1 MTPDVSILAW
11 SALALVTVISPG
23 PDVLLV
29 VGHSARRG
37 PRAGLAAVAGVLA
50 GGLWYMAL
58 CGLGFLSVLQASPML
73 FAAVKLLG
81 ALYLAYLG
89 IRMIAGAIRPRAV
102 DAAPETTLGAP
113 FRQGLVTNALN
124 PKIALFYLAALPQFV
139 GNGADAPMRGVL
151 LIAIH
156 YALGALWLS
165 LLAVGAGRMGA
176 AVRKGSALR
185 WIEGV
190 LGAAFVGLA
199 GRLAL
204 VRN

>member
-1 MTPDVSILAW
+1 MAADLSILTW
-11 SALALVTVISPG
+11 SALALISVISPR
-23 PDVLLV
+23 PDTLLV
-29 VGHSARRG
+29 AGHSARRG
-37 PRAGLAAVAGVLA
+37 PRAGLAAVVGIVA

-58 CGLGFLSVLQASPML
+58 CGFGFLSVLTASPTL
-73 FAAVKLLG
+73 FAAVKIGG

-89 IRMIAGAIRPRAV
+89 LRMIAGAIKPKPVGAV
-102 DAAPETTLGAP
+102 APDSLAAP
-113 FRQGLVTNALN
+113 FRQGLLTNALN

-139 GNGADAPMRGVL
+139 GSGSDAPLRGVL

-156 YALGALWLS
+156 YAIGGLWLS
-165 LLAVGAGRMGA
+165 LLALGAARMGA
-176 AVRKGSALR
+176 AVRKGSLMR